1 MQICCYRGSMTLKI
15 KEISPLPVG
24 DMLLIAQRELK
35 RPAEELKD
43 MIDLRR
49 AIAALHAPFPRSG
62 EIDLYPHPIEKAAIC
77 CSRIVRADL
86 FPDANKKIAFECMCE
101 MLATA
106 EYPWSWNPKE
116 AEEIEEQMN
125 QLKAEEIT
133 EAEFIDWVWKRLK
146 A

>member
-1 MQICCYRGSMTLKI
+1 MTLKI
-15 KEISPLPVG
+15 KEISPLPLG

-43 MIDLRR
+43 RIDLRR

-77 CSRIVRADL
+77 CSRIVRANL
-86 FPDANKKIAFECMCE
+86 FPGANKKIAFECMCE

-116 AEEIEEQMN
+116 AEEIEAKMN
-125 QLKAEEIT
+125 QLKAEEIS
-133 EAEFIDWVWKRLK
+133 EAEFIDWVWKRLR